1 MAIVLRADRETSK
14 ELKSIIYQ
22 DIFTN
27 TLINNDTKD
36 ISLVTNEDAVK
47 LSIINI
53 MLTNP
58 GEKFFDVSFGSEI
71 NKILFENIT
80 PQTTAVLNTLITTA
94 IENYEPRARLI
105 DVVSSPLPDDNAYA
119 ITIVFSVINK
129 TEPISLEFVLNRVR

>member
-1 MAIVLRADRETSK
+1 MAIALRADKETSK

-36 ISLVTNEDAVK
+36 VSLITNEDAVK
-47 LSIINI
+47 MSIINI

-58 GEKFFDVSFGSEI
+58 GEKFFDTSFGSEI

-105 DVVSSPLPDDNAYA
+105 DVISSPLPDNNAYA